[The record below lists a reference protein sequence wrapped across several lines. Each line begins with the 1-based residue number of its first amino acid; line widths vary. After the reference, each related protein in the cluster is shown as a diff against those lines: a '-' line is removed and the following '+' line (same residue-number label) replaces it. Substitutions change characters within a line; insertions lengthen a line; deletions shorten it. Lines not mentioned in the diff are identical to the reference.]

1 MVGVRGLT
9 LFGQHFSRYR
19 DQYVLIGGVAS
30 SLVMDEA
37 GVSFR
42 TTKDLDIVLVI
53 EALDSQFVAAFWAF
67 VHSGGYQIRQAS
79 TARPVFYRFQNP
91 TDDTYPA
98 QLELFSRTPDE
109 LDHPEHATLTP
120 IPTDESVSSLSAIL
134 LDKGYYAFLLEG
146 RRQSDTLSYIG
157 AERLIPFKA
166 KAWLDLSA
174 RKSAGEQVDS
184 RNIRKHRNDIVMLT
198 GLLTGEVV
206 SLPTGIAND
215 MTRFLRCLAEE
226 ELNLKA
232 MGLRGSR
239 ESIIERLAI
248 AFGIAPPVHH
258 RY

>member
-91 TDDTYPA
+91 TDETYPA

-109 LDHPEHATLTP
+109 FDHPEHATLTP
-120 IPTDESVSSLSAIL
+120 IPTDESVSSLSAIPPSIASEINAIPVGAGL
-134 LDKGYYAFLLEG
+134 PRDGP
-146 RRQSDTLSYIG
+146 QSGPVIAGPNSGHVPLS
-157 AERLIPFKA
+157 
-166 KAWLDLSA
+166 LSA
-174 RKSAGEQVDS
+174 S
-184 RNIRKHRNDIVMLT
+184 RTARW
-198 GLLTGEVV
+198 
-206 SLPTGIAND
+206 PTG
-215 MTRFLRCLAEE
+215 
-226 ELNLKA
+226 
-232 MGLRGSR
+232 
-239 ESIIERLAI
+239 
-248 AFGIAPPVHH
+248 
-258 RY
+258 

>member
-9 LFGQHFSRYR
+9 LFGQHFSHYC
-19 DQYVLIGGVAS
+19 DQYVLIGGGAS

-42 TTKDLDIVLVI
+42 TTKDLDIVLII

-79 TARPVFYRFQNP
+79 SAHPVFYRFQNP
-91 TDDTYPA
+91 TDETYPA

-109 LDHPEHATLTP
+109 FDHPEHATLTP

-134 LDKGYYAFLLEG
+134 LDEGYYAFLLAG
-146 RRQSDTLSYIG
+146 RRQNDTLSYIG
-157 AERLIPFKA
+157 ADRLIPFKA

-206 SLPTGIAND
+206 SLPTGIAYD
-215 MTRFLRCLAEE
+215 MGRFLRCLAEE
-226 ELNLKA
+226 
-232 MGLRGSR
+232 
-239 ESIIERLAI
+239 
-248 AFGIAPPVHH
+248 VQT
-258 RY
+258 